1 MEAVGAELKP
11 PAVYMNKKALIP
23 KENICIFFF
32 RPMEA
37 TPAN

>member
-1 MEAVGAELKP
+1 MAPVGAELKP
-11 PAVYMNKKALIP
+11 SAVNMNKKALIP
-23 KENICIFFF
+23 KENICTFF